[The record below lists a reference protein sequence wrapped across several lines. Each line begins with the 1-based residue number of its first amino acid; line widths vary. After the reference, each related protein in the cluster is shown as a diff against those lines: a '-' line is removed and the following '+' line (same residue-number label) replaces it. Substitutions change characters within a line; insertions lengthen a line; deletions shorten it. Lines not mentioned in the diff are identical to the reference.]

1 MQKKRELNMNKMIGD
16 IRKMGIVPVIKIDDP
31 NFAFPLAQALCDS
44 GLPIAEVTFRTSTAA
59 EAIKIISDNFPQ
71 MLLGAGTVTT
81 IEQVDLALACGA
93 SFIVSPG
100 LNPKIVTY
108 CKRKDIL
115 IIPGVCTP
123 SEMERAMEL
132 GLNTVKF
139 FPAEQSGGVEFLK
152 AVSAPYPN
160 LSFMPTGGVHAA
172 NIADYLNLACV
183 FACGGSWMVHQKMIE
198 AEDIESIKNLTKE
211 VVSLVGRCREAQI
224 R

>member
-1 MQKKRELNMNKMIGD
+1 MNKMIGD
-16 IRKMGIVPVIKIDDP
+16 IKKMGIIPVIKIDDP
-31 NFAFPLAQALCDS
+31 NSAFPLAQALCES
-44 GLPIAEVTFRTSTAA
+44 GLPLAEVTFRTPAAA
-59 EAIKIISDNFPQ
+59 EAIKIISGSFSQ

-108 CKRKDIL
+108 CIEKGIV

-123 SEMERAMEL
+123 SEMERAMDL

-160 LSFMPTGGVHAA
+160 LNFMPTGGIHAE
-172 NIADYLNLACV
+172 NIADYLSLPCV
-183 FACGGSWMVHQKMIE
+183 VACGGSWIVHQRLLE
-198 AEDIESIKNLTKE
+198 AGDFESIKSLTKE
-211 VVSLVGRCREAQI
+211 AVRLVGACRKAQI